1 VWPARVEQIE
11 RDRMLERHA
20 LFAVASTEHRRSTMK
35 RHVAFITL
43 LVSIFLAALAWA
55 DVLPTATPE
64 EVGLSSQKL
73 ARVTEVV
80 KAEIAKGRYPGAVAL
95 VARRGKIAYFEAFG
109 QRDPQAG
116 APMTKDAIF
125 RLYSM
130 TKPFASLAAMMLVED
145 GRILLNDP
153 VSKYIPKLANLQV
166 SVPRFDPDTGKATY
180 ALVPAEREMT
190 IQDLLRHTS
199 GLVYGS
205 TSHARVKELYAKEGV
220 DWNNVTP
227 AEQIDRLA
235 KVPLAHQPGSAWEY
249 SLSTDVLGR
258 VIEAVSGTT
267 LGRFLEARLFV
278 PLKMTD
284 TGFLVPNGKVAR
296 LAQPFSKDPVT
307 GNPVALLD
315 VTVPQKN
322 DAGGAGSAGTVGDY
336 ARFSQMLLNG
346 GQLDG
351 VRLLG
356 RATVAHMASDHV
368 GDIRVASP
376 TLARGYGFG
385 LGFAVRKETGLN
397 PVTGSAGEY
406 RWGGAA
412 GTAFWV
418 DPKEQMVV
426 VWMAQAAPG
435 PRRGEDRDLFRQL
448 VQAAII
454 D

>member
-1 VWPARVEQIE
+1 
-11 RDRMLERHA
+11 
-20 LFAVASTEHRRSTMK
+20 MK
-35 RHVAFITL
+35 RSVALISL
-43 LVSIFLAALAWA
+43 LVCFLLPALAGA
-55 DVLPTATPE
+55 DALPTATPE
-64 EVGLSSQKL
+64 AVGLSSQRL

-80 KAEIAKGRYPGAVAL
+80 KGEIVKGQYPGAVAL

-109 QRDPQAG
+109 QRDPRSG

-130 TKPFASLAAMMLVED
+130 TKPFVSVAAMMLVED
-145 GRILLNDP
+145 GRLKLSDP
-153 VSKYIPKLANLQV
+153 VSKHLPKLANLQV
-166 SVPRFDPDTGKATY
+166 SVPRLDPQSGKVTY
-180 ALVPAEREMT
+180 VLVSSDREMT

-205 TSHARVKELYAKEGV
+205 TNHAGVKELYAKEGV
-220 DWNNVTP
+220 DWKDVTP
-227 AEQIDRLA
+227 AEQIERLA

-249 SLSTDVLGR
+249 GLSTDVTGR
-258 VIEAVSGTT
+258 VIEAVTGVT
-267 LGRFLEARLFV
+267 LGQFLAQRLFE
-278 PLKMTD
+278 PLKMPD
-284 TGFLVPNGKVAR
+284 TGFLVPNGKAAR
-296 LAQPFSKDPVT
+296 LAQPFEKDPAT

-336 ARFSQMLLNG
+336 ARFAQMLLNG

-356 RATVAHMASDHV
+356 RATVAHMTADHL
-368 GDIRVASP
+368 GDIPVASP
-376 TLARGYGFG
+376 TLVLGYGFG

-397 PVTGSAGEY
+397 AMTGSAGEY

-412 GTAFWV
+412 GTAFWI

-426 VWMAQAAPG
+426 VWMTQAQPG

-448 VQAAII
+448 VQAAIV